1 MRTRLLFW
9 VLLLSGVA
17 TLALSVTRNAPAALV
32 VAESKCAGYNCANPA
47 QGYYTGYILVNGN
60 RADNVSCDLSSIY
73 IRRITTCVQNT
84 NTGCLVSNSYQQCTG
99 VSVPTPTLPPTTCYV
114 DFYNCTGTVY
124 PPSP

>member
-17 TLALSVTRNAPAALV
+17 TLALSAIRSAPAALV
-32 VAESKCAGYNCANPA
+32 IGESKCAGWNCANPA
-47 QGYYTGYILVNGN
+47 QGYNSGYILVNGN
-60 RADNVSCDLSSIY
+60 QVPVSCDLSSIY

-84 NTGCLVSNSYQQCTG
+84 NTGCLAGTSYQQCTG
-99 VSVPTPTLPPTTCYV
+99 TSVPSPILPPTTCYV
-114 DFYNCTGTVY
+114 DFYTCTGTVI